1 MSNGPLLKPQLR
13 EWLIARFATIPN
25 LSRVVL
31 FGSRARGDAD
41 ERSDID
47 LAIKA
52 DGTLLSMARVSGI
65 TDEAPTLLLFD
76 VVDLDHVPELLRR
89 EIEQEGIVIYERAA

>member
-1 MSNGPLLKPQLR
+1 MLKPALH
-13 EWLIARFATIPN
+13 EWLSSRFATIPQ
-25 LSRVVL
+25 LSQVML

-52 DGTLLSMARVSGI
+52 DGTLLSMALVSEI

-76 VVDLDHVPELLRR
+76 VVDIDRAPDALRQQ
-89 EIEQEGIVIYERAA
+89 IEQEGIVIYERAA